1 MTRHKPLLPKAL
13 PTAHDLPKGWWWAD
27 LGKALEQRKQFIL
40 VEDEERYQRVT
51 VQLHGRGILPRDH
64 VLGKAIKTKKQQVV
78 AAHDFLVAE
87 IDAKMGGFG
96 IVPASLAG
104 GIVSSHY
111 FTFAINTDLLLPAF
125 LEVFIR
131 TGFLTRAILVHVRGS
146 LNYAAIRPRHVL
158 GIQFPFAEPTTQ
170 ETLIAQIKQVD
181 LARAALNEQLGILD
195 AMPAAFI
202 RAALGGAVPNP

>member
-1 MTRHKPLLPKAL
+1 MTTQKPPSPQAHHKAHNL
-13 PTAHDLPKGWWWAD
+13 PTGWWWDD

-40 VEDEERYQRVT
+40 VEDEKHYQRVT
-51 VQLHGRGILPRDH
+51 VQLHGRGILPRDR
-64 VLGKAIKTKKQQVV
+64 VLGKAIKTKRQQVV
-78 AAHDFLVAE
+78 AAEDFLVAE

-96 IVPASLAG
+96 IVPPSLAG

-111 FTFAINTDLLLPAF
+111 FTFAINTDVLLPAF

-158 GIQFPFAEPTTQ
+158 GIEFPFADTATQ
-170 ETLIAQIKQVD
+170 QRLIAQVKQVD
-181 LARAALNEQLGILD
+181 LARAALNQQLEVLD
-195 AMPAAFI
+195 AMPACLI
-202 RAALGGAVPNP
+202 RAALGGAMPQP